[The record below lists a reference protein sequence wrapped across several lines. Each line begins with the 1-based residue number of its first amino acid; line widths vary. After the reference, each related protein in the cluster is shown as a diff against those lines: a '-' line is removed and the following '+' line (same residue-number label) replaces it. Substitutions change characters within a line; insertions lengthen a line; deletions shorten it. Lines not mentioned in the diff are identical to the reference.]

1 MLGIVFPRTTSC
13 DWRSFGSGGGGQKT
27 NTKCV
32 MALNA
37 VSEKVFVILWF
48 WFLLLIVI
56 NIVNMIFLVLMAVK
70 SHGIR
75 KLFIRRV
82 AGSKQVSSV
91 LFFISIFCILIYHI
105 FLISDWKRLE
115 GD

>member
-1 MLGIVFPRTTSC
+1 MLAIVFPRTTSC
-13 DWRSFGSGGGGQKT
+13 DYPSFGSGGGVQKK

-48 WFLLLIVI
+48 WFLLLTLI
-56 NIVNMIFLVLMAVK
+56 NILNMIILVLMAVK

-91 LFFISIFCILIYHI
+91 LFFYFN
-105 FLISDWKRLE
+105 FLHFNLSHFSYSDWKRLE

>member
-1 MLGIVFPRTTSC
+1 
-13 DWRSFGSGGGGQKT
+13 
-27 NTKCV
+27 

-48 WFLLLIVI
+48 WFLLLIII

>member
-13 DWRSFGSGGGGQKT
+13 DYISYGSGGEWQKI

-56 NIVNMIFLVLMAVK
+56 NLVNMILLVLMAVK

-75 KLFIRRV
+75 KLFIRRA

-91 LFFISIFCILIYHI
+91 LFFLFQ
-105 FLISDWKRLE
+105 FFAF
-115 GD
+115 